1 MFKNILLF
9 LVTLCGTSM
18 TELVANDFAV
28 TSFALNG
35 AITWSNA
42 YSNGICTVETAAHPW
57 GPWRPQQN
65 LFTTH
70 TEGATRL
77 ALSASN
83 QFIRLLALDISTN
96 SSQGVSNLVMSYG
109 RLHTIAG
116 NGAGRADVVNY
127 WQSTFENGPATNA
140 ALSRPHFAMADGEG
154 NVYIADKD
162 SHAVL
167 KVTPH
172 GTIHTVA
179 GTHAPG
185 NGRDLL
191 DYGINVALNSPTGL
205 WVLRDGTVFI
215 LDTNNGK
222 VRQLTPAGIVS
233 TLFAFGRGLNINTG
247 RGLWVSDDATL
258 AYLANGTNVV
268 RWTRAGGFSIF
279 SGGFVDL
286 GNLALDAQG
295 RVVVTDRGASRVYRL
310 HPDGSS
316 EVMAGNGS
324 TKPVA
329 EGALAR
335 NAGVYGVRGIWFL
348 PNRGYLLATHEGS
361 QILYV
366 DPNDKIHVFLDG
378 KLGTTHAGDGKWFY
392 SHGNKIAEAR
402 SVTMDFQGNLIIVEN
417 DAGFVRKIDFER
429 LSP

>member
-1 MFKNILLF
+1 MLKYVLL
-9 LVTLCGTSM
+9 LITLDDGLMAEAFAADFGVNSLTS
-18 TELVANDFAV
+18 
-28 TSFALNG
+28 SG

-42 YSNGICTVETAAHPW
+42 YSNGICTIETADQPL
-57 GPWRPQQN
+57 GPWWARQN

-70 TEGATRL
+70 TVGATRVDS
-77 ALSASN
+77 SASN

-96 SSQGVSNLVMSYG
+96 SSQGFSNLVMSYG

-116 NGAGRADVVNY
+116 NGAGRADVINY

-140 ALSRPHFAMADGEG
+140 ALSRPHFAMSDGAG
-154 NVYIADKD
+154 NIYIADKD

-167 KVTPH
+167 KVTTN

-179 GTHAPG
+179 GTHVAD
-185 NGRDLL
+185 NGQDKP
-191 DYGINVALNSPTGL
+191 DYGTNVALNSPTGL

-233 TLFAFGRGLNINTG
+233 TLFTFGRGLNINTG

-279 SGGFVDL
+279 SSGFVDL
-286 GNLALDAQG
+286 GNLALNAQG

-324 TKPVA
+324 TKPVV
-329 EGALAR
+329 EGALAKK
-335 NAGVYGVRGIWFL
+335 AGVYGVRGIWFL
-348 PNRGYLLATHEGS
+348 PNQGYLFATHEGS

-366 DPNDKIHVFLDG
+366 DPEDKIHVFLDG
-378 KLGTTHAGDGKWFY
+378 KMGTTHAGDGQWFY

-417 DAGFVRKIDFER
+417 DAGYVRKIDFQR